1 MIYSDYAPSII
12 EINSLGIGLLSN
24 IEELDLNKNEYLVVG
39 EQGTITGDSRDKRY
53 SLIVNKDSVAI
64 NSTRRLLDSAN
75 KDSLKSGGL
84 YINDDIVCEGTIIAK
99 NLQFNNVK
107 FEGYDSNV
115 LQNVLTKLNE
125 IDPLFQQGF
134 NSITDG
140 RGTLGNNIF
149 TTSFVTIGGGKDD
162 TLNNANGLNI
172 SVNPN
177 YNINN
182 THISLNTRIN
192 TNETETG
199 ELAKMRI
206 GIIGDSARSPAVIST
221 TDGMPIE
228 FHVSRT
234 SDSMVKLYQNPT
246 NIGFPNYQN
255 NPDLLPALMID
266 TNSCVGIGATQI
278 EPVTFNTYEKIG
290 ELEDIPIQITE
301 RPKLRVDATVQLQNI
316 VTYDYF
322 TKSYKHLDE
331 IFVRNKGLNFKA
343 TSIIPGDFVKGEFVF
358 NSNLYIGRAGDNHVL
373 EVNNVL
379 NVKGY
384 LNVTEQVNLKD
395 LVVTNNATFEKETT
409 FENDINI
416 IKDLNLGGDLS
427 INEGDLYLS
436 NTRINVSTLHPV
448 MVSNEVA
455 NSYNINGC
463 NILIFATDDV
473 LNFSSGSNLVVP
485 GRFGVGVLK
494 EDEYNEQFNVIKRT
508 PNRFEVLIQDSSEE
522 VNEANVPMVYM
533 GHLSSLNDINS
544 MQDRSFIIN
553 TSDNNKLHNIYFY
566 PGIDLVRSE
575 LNTNITPPVLTI
587 HQNKRIG
594 INTANPQYALD
605 VKGEILCNDIYVNQN
620 NTVTKSVLFVLKKAS
635 LMPYADKSQD
645 FYYLYDKDGVTNYC
659 ININDKTGIELKG
672 LNVRKGINSID
683 GYYDNNVKLATF
695 KMSDT
700 TEKMAY
706 TNQKITLGWNKADI
720 NIGSKPLN
728 IRNTLDEEYND
739 TIIRLYRGRRGNTA
753 TRNAQFTG
761 IDICDY
767 ETSADSTGKLRDR
780 NLYKWFM
787 YKNHQFVSDSVEDG
801 VGPLQF
807 GYTNGTQRP
816 TNYGMTMYFNSRTS
830 NYHVDINNHNI
841 NTNLAQRENN
851 NVMQIHGNLQV
862 YGDINLSGK
871 VNGITISADALQNL
885 GGSSSDT
892 GTGSSLVG
900 GNTGELND
908 VVITGKKVAILPKKA
923 LTIGHLEKQNGDKD
937 LSFVEHLK
945 NIDNTNATP
954 LLVYQNVPQT
964 PIASLLST
972 ADVAKLEL
980 GTFDL
985 NLDNYKGKKKDAYEF
1000 SVRRIDNDND
1010 IGSLL
1015 QLSRFNADNSYNRAF
1030 SIYTN
1035 STTSYM
1041 NIGLDIM
1048 KPEVLGQIGV
1058 HIENS
1063 TKYLLQLTNTLYPP
1077 AINMHKATNDDDSFW
1092 IIEAPDEQN
1101 RFVLKHGIQKHTYLP
1116 ENSSLVTSF
1125 VITEDNKF
1133 GLNVDSPIHTV
1144 NIESINDTAAVHIAN
1159 KYSDLSVQ
1167 NNYATIKV
1175 LNSNLEYTLLD
1186 QYTSNVEF
1194 NNKLYTYDIT
1204 SNIYLSGLKYYIEPS
1219 NLPKTDK
1226 DDVLLHDLLF
1236 TSSNFI
1242 KKRNVSVQKTINII
1256 SSNDFTITSNYR
1268 NLATESIF
1276 QNSNIFVNGTDV
1288 YINISNLVSI
1298 LPRIPNVQQIP
1309 NQNVSLQIRPDNI
1322 SSVLLSGG
1330 ALDPKDGKTYH
1341 YTLYNEIFTLT
1352 SNYDDLVIDVDA
1364 NIQNSTS
1371 TFLNTV
1377 LYVYINMHKNLND
1390 FNKEYISYNK
1400 QYGITIDAN
1409 TSNNVNINYIIYYN
1423 KFDVYDLDL
1432 KADIQRQIHYYTEVE
1447 GPHTIVSTNPIHNYY
1462 YNILQNDANNA
1473 IIDLYSETD
1482 FLNAYPYGADQAFN
1496 FGPDIFTSNLKKQ
1509 IITYSVPLVNKVVN
1523 YTVNLNDAYSV
1534 YNFDINANYKPFY
1547 ISSKTIVYNPHIIL
1561 QNNVDFIND
1570 EEKVYGKVNKIYSKD
1585 GGIEI
1590 ISEDDTDKT
1599 VIFNV
1604 NDKGDIRVDGSLYAN
1619 NSTIFANKLVVDYIQ
1634 VQGDIL
1640 DRGNN
1645 TMIFNYSEDMYERA
1659 FTMFSSNYIHHTSN
1673 YQLYASNYLVQSKGN
1688 INFVLD
1694 GYDNAGVSINKLQEF
1709 TENPDNVKNNYNLF
1723 KISEGENI
1731 RFSVRDGGNVGINVE
1746 RPEYHL
1752 DVNGDIKAHNNIYAE
1767 KFFGDGHN
1775 LTNVNLADRTT
1786 DMLAEGTSR
1795 LYFTSERVGAIVT
1808 ASNIETS
1815 NYVLRSSNE
1824 ISQRITLLQTD
1835 DILQDSDNSKKF
1847 IIDDTYDKLD
1857 ITGRLTIRGSLKI
1870 LGDAVTIIESPQS
1883 NASLFINGETRNQS
1897 IRILRPDTDIDIMS
1911 VSNYSDTSANPNIF
1925 NITNR
1930 GTIGIGTYP
1939 VKNINK
1945 NLDYTLTVNGTIYSD
1960 YFKGNGQHLTNVNL
1974 MDRDTS
1980 MLKENPEGS
1989 NLYYTSGRVGAIV
2002 SASNVEMNTIVLNIS
2017 NQLQS
2022 NIQLTCNILI
2032 NRFTTMDT
2040 NMSNYLNITSNT
2052 ITQNLIDTSN
2062 IISNRITT
2070 TSNVISSRI
2079 TTVVSDTSNFMAKTS
2094 NIITQN
2100 MIGTSNEISTR
2111 ITKVQE
2117 NVSNLVVNLD
2127 RELGQTSNNLKGF
2140 IVDTSNELINNI
2152 SKFNT
2157 IGKPYLNYK
2166 FNPVDMLFDESLN
2179 NRALINNGGIY
2190 SNIDFMNH
2198 ITFASGKNAR
2208 LPDENWSKFEE
2219 VTIAG
2224 FIRPEQ
2230 LNTGA
2235 DIFNFST
2242 KYRFIEDTKD
2252 LLLWYKFDAASNFTK
2267 NYGNLGSAYDL
2278 NNPLPYNKDYLNV
2291 EYDSTEKNLKFTSIS
2306 PETYLSSHQGFDI
2319 TTVPE
2324 NEYLVYT
2331 PIIDFTNFTSISIS
2345 FRIKFNDYLNYSQS
2359 GVNREV
2365 ILQSYI
2371 IDENNKFQR
2380 TDFLKIS
2387 RVDESVDNNDPNY
2400 KGQFNLS
2407 FFGTNNIIL
2416 DGSEGRIPSSKNDY
2430 NNLIFTF
2437 KKKFD
2442 NKIQIDYYR
2451 GKDRWYQ
2458 TGDININ
2465 ELPASNLKCGII
2477 VNDHIFNKNNFTGN
2491 IDNIRIYSR
2500 ELYYTQDGS
2509 ANEIYKLKEQLN
2521 NSDLIHNTNVSLK
2534 LSFNSPNIAEL
2545 SYNGN
2550 NYARD
2555 GTVIIQTLGVCKQN
2569 GNPYQLYH
2577 FIINITKTKVNIYQY
2592 SIVDNNI
2599 IPPSEINKNLAIE
2612 FVNNTYINTLGA
2624 NITSGTL
2631 SFADLYIYT
2640 TPLND
2645 NIKSSFFTLYN
2656 TNKSLNTAVSGKLST
2671 LTADDIADGTK
2682 RKFLLQNGSGTKY
2695 KFDNELQINNTLTVQ
2710 NLLVQGTS
2718 TIIETAVYRSENL
2731 EIISDTPTTALAVKQ
2746 YGEGNIISLTNVASN
2761 EALVINKSGHIGIAT
2776 SPSDDIVTIAG
2787 SVYADTIKSSS
2798 AVIEMSLT
2806 TSNVYASEIKAS
2818 SALIEMSLMTSNV
2831 STSDLLTSNL
2841 YTINSVKIGDYTNA
2855 TENLHIQKSGY
2866 DSFIKIDTGGA
2877 GHTAGVLLC
2886 KNNLYEGHAILYNN
2900 DDSSMYFSSL
2910 NSHNSYTNNLT
2921 IRNDNNIEIQN
2932 KLYLSNSELNAPSN
2946 GTLGANNG
2954 TRIVLKAGDANKLPY
2969 ALGVANNSMWY
2980 AVETGYSHKFYS
2992 GMNTVMTIASNMV
3005 GIGQVTPT
3013 EALHLQRDNRD
3024 TYVKIVA
3031 GASDKTAGILLY
3043 DKNSTNGYSMRCDSN
3058 NDLIF
3063 ATQNSELLFNKKV
3076 IFKGSGN
3083 VGIGV
3088 NDVEA
3093 DSKLQVG
3100 GRLYI
3105 YNNEVNV
3112 PTNGILGGNDGT
3124 RLILKAGAVD
3134 KLPYALGV
3142 ANDSMWYAVE
3152 TGYSHKFYSG
3162 LNAVMTVASNLVGI
3176 GSVAPK
3182 EALHLQREN
3191 TDTFIRIDAGATGK
3205 IAGLMLNDSNNTN
3218 AHQIRYDTM
3227 NNKLFF
3233 HSVTN
3238 GIGSNYLTATN
3249 AGYIGI
3255 GKNDPEYALDVNGV
3269 VNASNFYINGKQ
3281 LNLSSL
3287 IGGTAGSVT
3296 RSADWT
3302 SNLGY
3307 LTYSNVQV
3315 YPNEIRIKN
3324 TNSDDMN
3331 NKLFYDAFVNYQFN
3345 SDTTLTIDSSKNN
3358 RDATNNGGQ
3367 YNFDYYNRRNS
3378 LILSSNT
3385 DMTILSTT
3393 ATSSKNWDN
3402 ATLFP
3407 DLTISAWFK
3416 LENPQ
3421 DGDILFQF
3429 YDNDLTRVPGV
3440 NFTYENEFDSDL
3452 TPIFVVNSL
3461 YKCFSSTIFTT
3472 QENNPNY
3479 LGRYGSWRLFNNL
3492 ISEFFNEGNI
3502 YNYQYFKTKTAYNSN
3517 GTYSI
3522 TNNVP
3527 NGHVVKT
3534 FENENG
3540 SDKYFGEYIV
3550 IDLYYKII
3558 LKQIKLYSINDESLI
3573 NNAPSLFRIYAT
3585 NDNINFKLLN
3595 KQTGWDLI
3603 YDNNQALNAYNE
3615 ITIDII
3621 NNKAYRYYALVVN
3634 KLVGNA
3640 TTLSFAEWQLFGI
3653 KSNML
3658 VKYLN
3663 NKLEFHVNN
3672 NFITEGN
3679 DYTISDNL
3687 NDWFHFYWRIRSSD
3701 ENEGLKVKINNG
3713 NQILTNPAS
3722 LSPSLYINK
3731 LGSKNNKGK
3740 VYVSDFRIITELTTD
3755 QTAAK
3760 LYTSTSPY
3768 YPLIDSRMLYTIDD
3782 IIKPSIATINSNIT
3796 RIDKNASNYIRIDT
3810 DISRLNQSLV
3820 NLTSNVSNYIAKSS
3834 NQLANAI
3841 IYSSNSVSERIT
3853 GLSSVYAP
3861 LIHTHTI
3868 NSITNIKSIF
3878 NNSNLPNSYFA
3889 GTSLDSL
3896 DYGFWRVPLGID
3908 APEENKIFN
3917 VIVQGSGSSG
3927 NKLQL
3932 AIKDDNDDSN
3942 VFLYT
3947 RFIRSEADKK
3957 WKKIQAGRSDTADR
3971 LTSNIKIN
3979 NVLFDGSK
3987 DINIDASKWSNVSTS
4002 NIYFERGSVGIG
4014 TSGIGPYKLDVN
4026 GSINAFDYYTAGKIT
4041 PMNWNLSS
4049 NFESWFK
4056 FNGDEYA
4063 MLNDS
4068 INQSN
4073 VLTNSGAIF
4082 SKDVKKL
4089 GNGSIYFNGSS
4100 FVTIPSTVNIS
4111 TMYYKNSGYGL
4122 TIAFWVRIDT
4132 VGSSIQTILEYY
4144 NGASTTAEYIKI
4156 SINVNKTVEFA
4167 IKYTSSSA
4175 SSYIST
4181 TTLTENTWNHIVWC
4195 ISGNATSTST
4205 SWNIYLNG
4213 TKLTS
4218 TSSSSQLPNPTW
4230 ATRFIGKAQTNTL
4243 YLKGYLNDMRFYSKT
4258 LKDFEVI
4265 NLYNNTYIA
4274 DIYTAGTVGIGTS
4287 SPGAYQLNVNGDTFL
4302 NGTMFTSNI
4311 GIGTASTGSYKLNVH
4326 GDINLNGSLYQN
4338 NNPYLASRWLKTN
4351 NDISY
4356 SNGKVSIGTS
4366 TSLASYAFNVTGD
4379 AFIQGS
4385 LTASANLQAQGDVI
4399 SSFSDVR
4406 LKNII
4411 SKIDNPLEKIMSIN
4425 TFKYLPND
4433 IAKQLNAVTTYNA
4446 RPQVGLSAQDVQ
4458 EVLPEVISIAPF
4470 DTCNL
4475 ENGEIVSKS
4484 GQNYLTVSYER
4495 MIPLLIECIKELK
4508 RENVEIKNKLEE
4520 ILK

>member
-24 IEELDLNKNEYLVVG
+24 IEALDLNKNEYLVVG
-39 EQGTITGDSRDKRY
+39 EQGSITGDSRDKRY

-75 KDSLKSGGL
+75 EDSLKSGGL

-107 FEGYDSNV
+107 FEGYDSNI

-125 IDPLFQQGF
+125 IDPLFQKGF

-140 RGTLGNNIF
+140 RGGLGNNIF
-149 TTSFVTIGGGKDD
+149 TTSFVTIGGKDD

-172 SVNPN
+172 CVTPN

-234 SDSMVKLYQNPT
+234 TDSMVKLYQNPA

-290 ELEDIPIQITE
+290 ALEDVLIQITE

-331 IFVRNKGLNFKA
+331 IFVRNKGLNFRA
-343 TSIIPGDFVKGEFVF
+343 NAIIPGDFVKGEFIF
-358 NSNLYIGRAGDNHVL
+358 NSNLYIGRTGDNYVL

-379 NVKGY
+379 NVKGT
-384 LNVTEQVNLKD
+384 LNVTDAVNLKD

-409 FENDINI
+409 FNNDINI

-448 MVSNEVA
+448 MVSAEVA
-455 NSYNINGC
+455 NSYDINGC

-494 EDEYNEQFNVIKRT
+494 EDEYNEQFNVIKRST
-508 PNRFEVLIQDSSEE
+508 NRFEVLIQDSSEE

-533 GHLSSLNDINS
+533 GHLSSLNNINS

-553 TSDNNKLHNIYFY
+553 TNDTNKLHNIYFY
-566 PGIDLVRSE
+566 PGVDLVRSE
-575 LNTNITPPVLTI
+575 LNTNVTPPVLTI

-620 NTVTKSVLFVLKKAS
+620 NTVSKSVLFVLKKAS
-635 LMPYADKSQD
+635 LMSVNDKSQD

-659 ININDKTGIELKG
+659 VNINDKDGIELKG
-672 LNVRKGINSID
+672 LNVKKGINSID

-695 KMSDT
+695 KMSDNS
-700 TEKMAY
+700 EKMAY
-706 TNQKITLGWNKADI
+706 TNQKITLGWNNADT

-739 TIIRLYRGRRGNTA
+739 TIIRLYRGRRGNTVN
-753 TRNAQFTG
+753 RNAQFTG

-767 ETSADSTGKLRDR
+767 DTSADNTGKPKDR

-787 YKNHQFVSDSVEDG
+787 YKNHQSVSDSEDNI
-801 VGPLQF
+801 GPLQF

-830 NYHVDINNHNI
+830 NYHVDINNPTI
-841 NTNLAQRENN
+841 NTNLTGRD
-851 NVMQIHGNLQV
+851 NVMQIHGNLKV
-862 YGDINLSGK
+862 IGDINLTGK
-871 VNGITISADALQNL
+871 VNGITISTDALQHL
-885 GGSSSDT
+885 GGGSAGS
-892 GTGSSLVG
+892 GTVTPLVG

-923 LTIGHLEKQNGDKD
+923 VTIGHLEKQNGDKD
-937 LSFVEHLK
+937 LSFIQHLK
-945 NIDNTNATP
+945 NIDDTNAIP
-954 LLVYQNVPQT
+954 LLVYQNLPQT
-964 PIASLLST
+964 PVTSFFST

-1000 SVRRIDNDND
+1000 NVRRIDNDDD
-1010 IGSLL
+1010 IGSLF
-1015 QLSRFNADNSYNRAF
+1015 QLSRFNPDNTYNRAL
-1030 SIYTN
+1030 SIYAN
-1035 STTSYM
+1035 NTTSYT

-1048 KPEVLGQIGV
+1048 KPKELGHIGV

-1063 TKYLLQLTNTLYPP
+1063 TDYLLQLTNTLYPP
-1077 AINMHKATNDDDSFW
+1077 AINMHKAINDDDSFW

-1116 ENSSLVTSF
+1116 DSQNLVPAF

-1133 GLNVDSPIHTV
+1133 GLNVDAPIHTV
-1144 NIESINDTAAVHIAN
+1144 NIESVNDTVALHIAN
-1159 KYSDLSVQ
+1159 KYSDVSMQ

-1226 DDVLLHDLLF
+1226 DGVILHDLLF

-1242 KKRNVSVQKTINII
+1242 KKRNISIQKTINII
-1256 SSNDFTITSNYR
+1256 SSNELTISSNYK
-1268 NLATESIF
+1268 NLATEYIF
-1276 QNSNIFVNGTDV
+1276 QNSNILVNGDDV

-1298 LPRIPNVQQIP
+1298 LPKMPYVQQIT
-1309 NQNVSLQIRPDNI
+1309 NQNVSLQIRSDNI
-1322 SSVLLSGG
+1322 SSVLLNGE
-1330 ALDPKDGKTYH
+1330 ALDQADGKTYH
-1341 YTLYNEIFTLT
+1341 YKLYNEFFTLT

-1364 NIQNSTS
+1364 NIQHSTS
-1371 TFLNTV
+1371 TFLNTN
-1377 LYVYINMHKNLND
+1377 LYVYIYIHKNLDD
-1390 FNKEYISYNK
+1390 FNREYISYNK
-1400 QYGITIDAN
+1400 QYGIFIDAD
-1409 TSNNVNINYIIYYN
+1409 TSNNININNYIYYN
-1423 KFDVYDLDL
+1423 KFDVYSLDL
-1432 KADIQRQIHYYTEVE
+1432 IANIQRHIHYYTEVE
-1447 GPHTIVSTNPIHNYY
+1447 GPHTIVTTNPVHNYY
-1462 YNILQNDANNA
+1462 YNILQNDNNNA
-1473 IIDLYSETD
+1473 TIDLYSEID

-1509 IITYSVPLVNKVVN
+1509 IITYSVPLVNKTIN

-1547 ISSKTIVYNPHIIL
+1547 VSSKTIIYNPHIIL
-1561 QNNVDFIND
+1561 QNNVDFVND
-1570 EEKVYGKVNKIYSKD
+1570 DEKIYGKVNKIYSKD

-1590 ISEDDTDKT
+1590 VSEDETDKT

-1694 GYDNAGVSINKLQEF
+1694 GFDNSGVTISKLQEF
-1709 TENPDNVKNNYNLF
+1709 TENPDSVKNNYNLF
-1723 KISEGENI
+1723 KIAEGENV

-1752 DVNGDIKAHNNIYAE
+1752 DVNGDIKAHNHIYAE

-1775 LTNVNLADRTT
+1775 LTNVNLADRNT

-1795 LYFTSERVGAIVT
+1795 LYFTSGRVGAIVT

-1815 NYVLRSSNE
+1815 NYVLRTSNE

-1847 IIDDTYDKLD
+1847 IIDDTYDTLD
-1857 ITGRLTIRGSLKI
+1857 ITGRLRIFGSLKI
-1870 LGDAVTIIESPQS
+1870 MGDAVTIIEAPQS
-1883 NASLFINGETRNQS
+1883 NASLFINGETRDQS

-1939 VKNINK
+1939 VKNIDK
-1945 NLDYTLTVNGTIYSD
+1945 NLDYALTVKGSIYAD
-1960 YFKGNGQHLTNVNL
+1960 YFKGNGQQLTNVNL
-1974 MDRDTS
+1974 MDRDTA
-1980 MLKENPEGS
+1980 MLKENPNGS
-1989 NLYYTSGRVGAIV
+1989 NLYYTSERVGAIV
-2002 SASNVEMNTIVLNIS
+2002 TASNAEMNTIVLNVS
-2017 NQLQS
+2017 NELQS

-2032 NRFTTMDT
+2032 NRLTTMDI

-2052 ITQNLIDTSN
+2052 IAQNLIDTSN
-2062 IISNRITT
+2062 VISSRLTS
-2070 TSNVISSRI
+2070 TSNEISSRI

-2100 MIGTSNEISTR
+2100 VIGTSNEISAR

-2117 NVSNLVVNLD
+2117 NVSNIVVNL
-2127 RELGQTSNNLKGF
+2127 ETKISQTSNNLKAY
-2140 IVDTSNELINNI
+2140 IVDTSNVLLNTI
-2152 SKFNT
+2152 SKYNI

-2166 FNPVDMLFDESLN
+2166 FNPVNMLFDESLN

-2198 ITFASGKNAR
+2198 ITFASGKNAK
-2208 LPDENWSKFEE
+2208 LLDENWSKFEE
-2219 VTIAG
+2219 VTIAA

-2230 LNTGA
+2230 LNVGT

-2252 LLLWYKFDAASNFTK
+2252 LLLWYKFDADSNFTK
-2267 NYGNLGSAYDL
+2267 NFGNLGSAYDL
-2278 NNPLPYNKDYLNV
+2278 NNPLPYQKPYLNV
-2291 EYDSTEKNLKFTSIS
+2291 QYDSVDKTLKFIS
-2306 PETYLSSHQGFDI
+2306 KAPENYQGIDI
-2319 TTVPE
+2319 NTVPE

-2331 PIIDFTNFTSISIS
+2331 PIIDFTNFSSISIS
-2345 FRIKFNDYLNYSQS
+2345 FRIKFADFLTMNQS
-2359 GVNREV
+2359 GNDREV

-2387 RVDESVDNNDPNY
+2387 RYDDGTY
-2400 KGQFNLS
+2400 GKGQFKLS
-2407 FFGTNNIIL
+2407 FFGTGEFIIEGQ
-2416 DGSEGRIPSSKNDY
+2416 DGRWPST
-2430 NNLIFTF
+2430 NNLYDHFIFVI
-2437 KKKFD
+2437 
-2442 NKIQIDYYR
+2442 NKIIVQGVDKIEIIYYR
-2451 GKDRWYQ
+2451 N
-2458 TGDININ
+2458 GDIWNSQDIVAN
-2465 ELPASNLKCGII
+2465 WLSSDELKFGII
-2477 VNDHIFNKNNFTGN
+2477 INDHIFNKNNFTGS
-2491 IDNIRIYSR
+2491 IDNIRIYSKK
-2500 ELYYTQDGS
+2500 LNWFPNST
-2509 ANEIYKLKEQLN
+2509 NEITRLYNEN
-2521 NSDLIHNTNVSLK
+2521 DNSLQSHDSDVSLK
-2534 LSFNSPNIAEL
+2534 LTVINNNTACL
-2545 SYNGN
+2545 SYSGN
-2550 NYARD
+2550 NNYINKD
-2555 GTVIIQTLGVCKQN
+2555 PLFVTDYYNVIRNIDICKQN
-2569 GNPYQLYH
+2569 GNPYQLCH

-2592 SIVDNNI
+2592 IIVDNNI
-2599 IPPSEINKNLAIE
+2599 TVFENQVDFAIE
-2612 FVNNTYINTLGA
+2612 FIDNTYTNTLGA

-2631 SFADLYIYT
+2631 SFADFYIYT
-2640 TPLND
+2640 TPFND
-2645 NIKSSFFTLYN
+2645 NIKSAFFATYN
-2656 TNKSLNTAVSGKLST
+2656 TNKSLNTAVSGKLSA

-2682 RKFLLQNGSGTKY
+2682 RKFLLQNGSGNKY

-2731 EIISDTPTTALAVKQ
+2731 EIVSDTLTTALAIKQ
-2746 YGEGNIISLTNVASN
+2746 YGEGNIISLTNVTSN
-2761 EALVINKSGHIGIAT
+2761 EALVIDKSGHIGIAT
-2776 SPSDDIVTIAG
+2776 SPTDALVTIAG
-2787 SVYADTIKSSS
+2787 SISADTIKSSS
-2798 AVIEMSLT
+2798 ALIERSLT
-2806 TSNVYASEIKAS
+2806 TSNMYTSE
-2818 SALIEMSLMTSNV
+2818 
-2831 STSDLLTSNL
+2831 LLTSNL
-2841 YTINSVKIGDYTNA
+2841 YSINSIKIGDYTNA
-2855 TENLHIQKSGY
+2855 TENLHIQRNGY
-2866 DSFIKIDTGGA
+2866 DNFIKIDTGGI
-2877 GHTAGVLLC
+2877 GKTAGILLC
-2886 KNNLYEGHAILYNN
+2886 KNNLYEGQSIRYNN
-2900 DDSSMYFSSL
+2900 DDGSMYFSSI
-2910 NSHNSYTNNLT
+2910 NGQNSYNNNLI
-2921 IRNDNNIEIQN
+2921 IRNDNTIGIHN
-2932 KLYLSNSELNAPSN
+2932 KLYLLNSELNPPSN
-2946 GTLGANNG
+2946 GELGANNG

-2969 ALGVANNSMWY
+2969 ALGVANDSMWY

-2992 GMNTVMTIASNMV
+2992 GVNTVMTVASNLV
-3005 GIGQVTPT
+3005 GIGSITPT

-3031 GASDKTAGILLY
+3031 GASDKTAGILMY
-3043 DKNSTNGYSMRCDSN
+3043 DKNSANGYSMRCDSN

-3076 IFKGSGN
+3076 IFKASGN

-3088 NDVEA
+3088 DNVEA

-3105 YNNEVNV
+3105 YSNEVNAPSV
-3112 PTNGILGGNDGT
+3112 GTLGANDGT

-3142 ANDSMWYAVE
+3142 ANDSIWYAVE
-3152 TGYSHKFYSG
+3152 TGHSHKFYSG
-3162 LNAVMTVASNLVGI
+3162 LNTVMTVASNLVGI

-3191 TDTFIRIDAGATGK
+3191 MDTFIRIDAGAPDK
-3205 IAGLMLNDSNNTN
+3205 IAGLILNNSNNTN
-3218 AHQIRYDTM
+3218 GHQIRYDTM

-3238 GIGSNYLTATN
+3238 GTGSNYLTATN
-3249 AGYIGI
+3249 SGYIGI

-3281 LNLSSL
+3281 LNLSSFV
-3287 IGGTAGSVT
+3287 GGTVSTTGSVT

-3307 LTYSNVQV
+3307 LTYSNIQV
-3315 YPNEIRIKN
+3315 YPNEIRINN
-3324 TNSDDMN
+3324 TNSDDIN

-3345 SDTTLTIDSSKNN
+3345 SDTTLTIDSSKNS

-3429 YDNDLTRVPGV
+3429 YDNDLTPVPGV
-3440 NFTYENEFDSDL
+3440 NFTQFNTTTSGF
-3452 TPIFVVNSL
+3452 PIFIINQNDIIG
-3461 YKCFSSTIFTT
+3461 YNCFSSTIFNTAET
-3472 QENNPNY
+3472 NPTSTV
-3479 LGRYGSWRLFNNL
+3479 RYGSWKLFNGIEPN
-3492 ISEFFNEGNI
+3492 SQPNNVP
-3502 YNYQYFKTKTAYNSN
+3502 NYFKTKTVYVN
-3517 GTYSI
+3517 GSYSTT
-3522 TNNVP
+3522 TNNPV
-3527 NGHVVKT
+3527 GHNVRN
-3534 FENENG
+3534 FENEDG

-3550 IDLYYKII
+3550 IDLYYKTI
-3558 LKQIKLYSINDESLI
+3558 LTQIKLNAINDSI
-3573 NNAPSLFRIYAT
+3573 ANAPSDFRIYAT
-3585 NDNINFKLLN
+3585 NTDSKFTLLN
-3595 KQTGWDLI
+3595 TQDGWDLI
-3603 YDNNQALNAYNE
+3603 YKTDTPFTYNSYYNTE
-3615 ITIDII
+3615 LKQITIDII

-3634 KLVGNA
+3634 KLVGDA
-3640 TTLSFAEWQLFGI
+3640 TALSFAEWQLFGI

-3663 NKLEFHVNN
+3663 NKLEFHANN
-3672 NFITEGN
+3672 NYITDGN
-3679 DYTISDNL
+3679 DYTISNNL

-3713 NQILTNPAS
+3713 TPILTNPALLPS
-3722 LSPSLYINK
+3722 SLYINK

-3740 VYVSDFRIITELTTD
+3740 VYISDFRIITEPTTD
-3755 QTAAK
+3755 ETATR
-3760 LYTSTSPY
+3760 LYTKTSPY

-3782 IIKPSIATINSNIT
+3782 IVKPSISTINSNII
-3796 RIDKNASNYIRIDT
+3796 RIDKNASNYIRIDA
-3810 DISRLNQSLV
+3810 DILQLNQNLV
-3820 NLTSNVSNYIAKSS
+3820 NLTSNVSNYIAISS

-3841 IYSSNSVSERIT
+3841 ILTSNSVSERIT

-3861 LIHTHTI
+3861 LTHTHTI
-3868 NSITNIKSIF
+3868 DSITNIKDIF

-3889 GTSLDSL
+3889 GASLDSL
-3896 DYGFWRVPLGID
+3896 DYGFWRVPLGTD
-3908 APEENKIFN
+3908 APENNKTFN

-3942 VFLYT
+3942 VFLWT
-3947 RFIRSEADKK
+3947 RFIRSEADKS

-3971 LTSNIKIN
+3971 LASSVKIN
-3979 NVLFDGSK
+3979 NVPFDGSK

-4014 TSGIGPYKLDVN
+4014 TSGIGSYKLDVN
-4026 GSINAFDYYTAGKIT
+4026 GSINAFDYYTEGKIT

-4063 MLNDS
+4063 MFIDS
-4068 INQSN
+4068 INQTK
-4073 VLTNSGAIF
+4073 VLNNSGTIF
-4082 SKDVKKL
+4082 SKDVKKV

-4132 VGSSIQTILEYY
+4132 VDSSIQTILEYY

-4167 IKYTSSSA
+4167 IKYTSTSA
-4175 SSYIST
+4175 NSYTST
-4181 TTLTENTWNHIVWC
+4181 ATLSENIWHHVVWC
-4195 ISGNATSTST
+4195 ISGNATST

-4218 TSSSSQLPNPTW
+4218 STGPQFPNTTW
-4230 ATRFIGKAQTNTL
+4230 ATSFIGKAQTNTL
-4243 YLKGYLNDMRFYSKT
+4243 YLKGYLNDLRFYSKT

-4265 NLYNNTYIA
+4265 NLYNNTYVA

-4287 SPGAYQLNVNGDTFL
+4287 SVGAYQLNVNGDTYL
-4302 NGTMFTSNI
+4302 NGIVFTSNVGI
-4311 GIGTASTGSYKLNVH
+4311 GIGSIGAYKLNVN
-4326 GDINLNGSLYQN
+4326 GDINLNGNLYQN
-4338 NNPYLASRWLKTN
+4338 NNLFVTSRWTKTN

-4356 SNGKVSIGTS
+4356 NSGKVSIGTN
-4366 TSLASYAFNVTGD
+4366 TPVASYAFNVTGD
-4379 AFIQGS
+4379 AYIQGS
-4385 LTASANLQAQGDVI
+4385 LTASVNLQAQGDVI

-4406 LKNII
+4406 LKNIT
-4411 SKIDNPLEKIMSIN
+4411 SKIDNPLEKIMNIS
-4425 TFKYLPND
+4425 TFKYVPND

-4508 RENVEIKNKLEE
+4508 RENVEIKNKLES

>member
-24 IEELDLNKNEYLVVG
+24 IEALDLNKNEYLVVG
-39 EQGTITGDSRDKRY
+39 EQGSITGDSRDKRY
-53 SLIVNKDSVAI
+53 SLIVNKDSVAV

-75 KDSLKSGGL
+75 QDSLKSGGL
-84 YINDDIVCEGTIIAK
+84 YINDDIVCEGTIIAN

-107 FEGYDSNV
+107 FEGYNSNI
-115 LQNVLTKLNE
+115 LQDVLTKLNE
-125 IDPLFQQGF
+125 IDPLFQKGF

-140 RGTLGNNIF
+140 RGGLGNNIF
-149 TTSFVTIGGGKDD
+149 TTSFVTIGGKDD

-172 SVNPN
+172 CVTPN

-182 THISLNTRIN
+182 THISLNTRIK

-234 SDSMVKLYQNPT
+234 TDSMVNLYQNPA

-278 EPVTFNTYEKIG
+278 EPVTFNTYEKISA
-290 ELEDIPIQITE
+290 LEDVLIQITE

-331 IFVRNKGLNFKA
+331 IFVRNKGLNFRA
-343 TSIIPGDFVKGEFVF
+343 NAIIPGDFVKGEFVF
-358 NSNLYIGRAGDNHVL
+358 NSNLYIGRTSDNYVL

-379 NVKGY
+379 NVKGT
-384 LNVTEQVNLKD
+384 LNVTDAVNLKD

-409 FENDINI
+409 FNNDINI

-448 MVSNEVA
+448 MVSTEVA
-455 NSYNINGC
+455 NSYDINGC

-494 EDEYNEQFNVIKRT
+494 EDEYNEQFNIIKRS

-522 VNEANVPMVYM
+522 INEANVPMVYM
-533 GHLSSLNDINS
+533 GHLTSLNDINS

-553 TSDNNKLHNIYFY
+553 TNDTNKLHNIYFY
-566 PGIDLVRSE
+566 PGVDLVRSE
-575 LNTNITPPVLTI
+575 LNTNVTPPVLTI

-605 VKGEILCNDIYVNQN
+605 VRGDILCNDIYVNQN
-620 NTVTKSVLFVLKKAS
+620 NTVSKSVLFVLKKAS
-635 LMPYADKSQD
+635 FMPVNDKSQD

-659 ININDKTGIELKG
+659 ININDKAGIELKG
-672 LNVRKGINSID
+672 LNVKKGINSIN

-695 KMSDT
+695 KMSDSA
-700 TEKMAY
+700 EKMAY
-706 TNQKITLGWNKADI
+706 TNQKITLGWNKADT

-739 TIIRLYRGRRGNTA
+739 TIIRLYRGYRGNTA

-767 ETSADSTGKLRDR
+767 ATSADNTGKPRDR

-787 YKNHQFVSDSVEDG
+787 YKNHQFISDSVDDI
-801 VGPLQF
+801 GPLQF

-816 TNYGMTMYFNSRTS
+816 TNYGMTMYFNARTS
-830 NYHVDINNHNI
+830 NYHVDINNPEI
-841 NTNLAQRENN
+841 NTNLAQRD

-862 YGDINLSGK
+862 YGDIKLSGK
-871 VNGITISADALQNL
+871 VNGITISTDALQHL
-885 GGSSSDT
+885 GGGSATS
-892 GTGSSLVG
+892 GTVTPLVG

-923 LTIGHLEKQNGDKD
+923 VTIGHLEKQNGDKD
-937 LSFVEHLK
+937 LSFIQHLK

-954 LLVYQNVPQT
+954 LLVYQNLPQT
-964 PIASLLST
+964 PVTSFFST

-1000 SVRRIDNDND
+1000 NVRAIDNDDD
-1010 IGSLL
+1010 IGSLF
-1015 QLSRFNADNSYNRAF
+1015 QLSRFNPDNSYNRAL
-1030 SIYTN
+1030 SIYAN
-1035 STTSYM
+1035 NTTSYT

-1048 KPEVLGQIGV
+1048 KPKELGHIGV

-1063 TKYLLQLTNTLYPP
+1063 TDYLLQLTNTLYPP
-1077 AINMHKATNDDDSFW
+1077 AINMHKAINDDDSFW

-1116 ENSSLVTSF
+1116 DSQNLVPAF
-1125 VITEDNKF
+1125 VITDDKKF
-1133 GLNVDSPIHTV
+1133 GLNVDAPVHTV
-1144 NIESINDTAAVHIAN
+1144 NIESVNDTTALHIAN
-1159 KYSDLSVQ
+1159 KYSDVSMQ

-1226 DDVLLHDLLF
+1226 DGVLLHDLLF

-1242 KKRNVSVQKTINII
+1242 KKRNISIQKTIDII
-1256 SSNDFTITSNYR
+1256 SSNELTITSNYR
-1268 NLATESIF
+1268 NLATEYIF
-1276 QNSNIFVNGTDV
+1276 QNSNVLVNGNNV
-1288 YINISNLVSI
+1288 YINISNFVSI
-1298 LPRIPNVQQIP
+1298 LPQLPNLQQIT
-1309 NQNVSLQIRPDNI
+1309 NQNVSLHIRPNNI
-1322 SSVLLSGG
+1322 SSVLLNGE
-1330 ALDPKDGKTYH
+1330 ALDQANGKTYN
-1341 YTLYNEIFTLT
+1341 YKLYNEIFTLT

-1364 NIQNSTS
+1364 NIQHSTS
-1371 TFLNTV
+1371 TFLNTE
-1377 LYVYINMHKNLND
+1377 LYVYIYMHKNLND
-1390 FNKEYISYNK
+1390 FNQEYISYNK
-1400 QYGITIDAN
+1400 QYGIFIDAN
-1409 TSNNVNINYIIYYN
+1409 TSNNININNYIYYN
-1423 KFDVYDLDL
+1423 KFDVYSLDL
-1432 KADIQRQIHYYTEVE
+1432 IANIQRQIQYYTEVE
-1447 GPHTIVSTNPIHNYY
+1447 GPHTIVTTNPVHNYY

-1473 IIDLYSETD
+1473 TIDLYSEID

-1570 EEKVYGKVNKIYSKD
+1570 DEKVYGKVNKIYSKD

-1590 ISEDDTDKT
+1590 VSEDDTDKT

-1694 GYDNAGVSINKLQEF
+1694 GYDNTGVSINKLQEF
-1709 TENPDNVKNNYNLF
+1709 TENPDSVKNDYNLF
-1723 KISEGENI
+1723 KIAEGENV

-1752 DVNGDIKAHNNIYAE
+1752 DVNGDIKSHNHIYAE

-1775 LTNVNLADRTT
+1775 LANVNLADRNT
-1786 DMLAEGTSR
+1786 DMLAEGTSH
-1795 LYFTSERVGAIVT
+1795 LYFTSGRVGAIVT

-1815 NYVLRSSNE
+1815 NYVLRTSNE
-1824 ISQRITLLQTD
+1824 ISQRISLLQTD

-1847 IIDDTYDKLD
+1847 IIDDTYDTLD
-1857 ITGRLTIRGSLKI
+1857 ITGRLRIFGSLKI
-1870 LGDAVTIIESPQS
+1870 MGDAVTIIESPQS

-1911 VSNYSDTSANPNIF
+1911 VSNYSDTYANPNIF

-1939 VKNINK
+1939 VKNIDK
-1945 NLDYTLTVNGTIYSD
+1945 NLDYTLTVKGTIYSD
-1960 YFKGNGQHLTNVNL
+1960 YFKGNGQQLTNVNL
-1974 MDRDTS
+1974 TDRDTA
-1980 MLKENPEGS
+1980 MLKENPNGS

-2002 SASNVEMNTIVLNIS
+2002 TASNIEMNTFVLNVS

-2022 NIQLTCNILI
+2022 NIQLTCNLLI
-2032 NRFTTMDT
+2032 NRLTTMDT

-2062 IISNRITT
+2062 VISGRITS

-2100 MIGTSNEISTR
+2100 MIGTSNEISAR

-2117 NVSNLVVNLD
+2117 NVSNLVVNL
-2127 RELGQTSNNLKGF
+2127 ESKISQTSNNLKGF
-2140 IVDTSNELINNI
+2140 IVDTSNVLVNTI

-2157 IGKPYLNYK
+2157 IGKPHLNYK

-2179 NRALINNGGIY
+2179 NRALINNGGVY

-2198 ITFASGKNAR
+2198 ITFASGKNAK

-2230 LNTGA
+2230 LNIGA

-2252 LLLWYKFDAASNFTK
+2252 LLLWYKFDAANNFTK
-2267 NYGNLGSAYDL
+2267 NFGNLGSAYDL
-2278 NNPLPYNKDYLNV
+2278 NNPLLYDKPYLNV
-2291 EYDSTEKNLKFTSIS
+2291 EYDSTDKTLKFINKA
-2306 PETYLSSHQGFDI
+2306 PENYQGIDI
-2319 TTVPE
+2319 NTVPE

-2331 PIIDFTNFTSISIS
+2331 PIIDFTNFSSISIS
-2345 FRIKFNDYLNYSQS
+2345 FRIKFNDFLSKAKS
-2359 GVNREV
+2359 GDDREV

-2371 IDENNKFQR
+2371 IDGNNKFQR
-2380 TDFLKIS
+2380 TNFLKIS
-2387 RVDESVDNNDPNY
+2387 RYDNSNDDTSY
-2400 KGQFNLS
+2400 KGQFKLS
-2407 FFGTNNIIL
+2407 FFGTDEFIIEGQ
-2416 DGSEGRIPSSKNDY
+2416 DGRWPTYTNAY
-2430 NNLIFTF
+2430 THFIFVI
-2437 KKKFD
+2437 KKIIVGGV
-2442 NKIQIDYYR
+2442 NKIQIKYYR
-2451 GKDRWYQ
+2451 NG
-2458 TGDININ
+2458 
-2465 ELPASNLKCGII
+2465 ELWLELQQDTTSSIVSNLKFGII
-2477 VNDHIFNKNNFTGN
+2477 INDHIFTRNNFIGQ
-2491 IDNIRIYSR
+2491 IDNIRVYSR
-2500 ELYYTQDGS
+2500 ELYYVQESYIVDEIKRLY
-2509 ANEIYKLKEQLN
+2509 NEDKPFSSYPHDI
-2521 NSDLIHNTNVSLK
+2521 DVSLK
-2534 LSFNSPNIAEL
+2534 LTVTNNNEALL

-2550 NYARD
+2550 NNAIDNPYILSDDPDIR
-2555 GTVIIQTLGVCKQN
+2555 TIIICKQN

-2577 FIINITKTKVNIYQY
+2577 FIINITKTMVNIYQY
-2592 SIVDNNI
+2592 IIVDNNI
-2599 IPPSEINKNLAIE
+2599 TTYENQVNFAIE
-2612 FVNNTYINTLGA
+2612 FINNTYTNTLGA
-2624 NITSGTL
+2624 NITSGSL
-2631 SFADLYIYT
+2631 SFADFYIYT

-2645 NIKSSFFTLYN
+2645 NIKSAFFATYN
-2656 TNKSLNTAVSGKLST
+2656 TNRSLNTAVSGKLSS
-2671 LTADDIADGTK
+2671 LTADDIADGAK
-2682 RKFLLQNGSGTKY
+2682 KKFLLQDTGDKY

-2710 NLLVQGTS
+2710 NLHVQGTS
-2718 TIIETAVYRSENL
+2718 TIIETAIYRSENL
-2731 EIISDTPTTALAVKQ
+2731 EIISDTPTTALTVKQ
-2746 YGEGNIISLTNVASN
+2746 YGEGNIISLTNVTSN

-2776 SPSDDIVTIAG
+2776 SASDDLVTIGG
-2787 SVYADTIKSSS
+2787 SIS
-2798 AVIEMSLT
+2798 ANTV
-2806 TSNVYASEIKAS
+2806 KAS
-2818 SALIEMSLMTSNV
+2818 SALIERSLTTSNIY
-2831 STSDLLTSNL
+2831 TSELLTSNL
-2841 YTINSVKIGDYTNA
+2841 YSTNFVKIGDYTIA
-2855 TENLHIQKSGY
+2855 TENLHIQRNGY
-2866 DSFIKIDTGGA
+2866 DNFMKIDTGGA
-2877 GHTAGVLLC
+2877 GHTAGILLC
-2886 KNNLYEGHAILYNN
+2886 KSNLYEGHTIRYNN
-2900 DDSSMYFSSL
+2900 NDGSMYFSSI
-2910 NSHNSYTNNLT
+2910 NGQNSYNNNLM
-2921 IRNDNNIEIQN
+2921 IRNDNNIGIHN
-2932 KLYLSNSELNAPSN
+2932 KLYLLNSELNTPSN
-2946 GTLGANNG
+2946 GELGANNG

-2969 ALGVANNSMWY
+2969 ALGVANDSMWY

-2992 GMNTVMTIASNMV
+2992 GVNTVMTVASNLV
-3005 GIGQVTPT
+3005 GIGSITPT

-3043 DKNSTNGYSMRCDSN
+3043 DKNAANGYSIRYDNSDM
-3058 NDLIF
+3058 LF
-3063 ATQNSELLFNKKV
+3063 ATQDSSLSFSNKV
-3076 IFKGSGN
+3076 IFKNTGN

-3088 NDVEA
+3088 TNVNSN
-3093 DSKLQVG
+3093 SKLHIG

-3105 YNNEVNV
+3105 DSGVVNV
-3112 PTNGILGGNDGT
+3112 PSVGTLGANDAT
-3124 RLILKAGAVD
+3124 RLILKAGSDD

-3142 ANDSMWYAVE
+3142 ANDSMWYTVE
-3152 TGYSHKFYSG
+3152 TGHSHKFYSG
-3162 LNAVMTVASNLVGI
+3162 LNTVMTVASNLVGI

-3191 TDTFIRIDAGATGK
+3191 MDTFIRIDAGGTDK
-3205 IAGLMLNDSNNTN
+3205 IAGLMLNNSNNTN
-3218 AHQIRYDTM
+3218 GHQIRYDTM

-3233 HSVTN
+3233 HSLTN
-3238 GIGSNYLTATN
+3238 GTGSNYLTATN
-3249 AGYIGI
+3249 SGYIGI
-3255 GKNDPEYALDVNGV
+3255 GKTNPEYALDVNGV

-3281 LNLSSL
+3281 LNLSSFV
-3287 IGGTAGSVT
+3287 GGTTGSVT

-3331 NKLFYDAFVNYQFN
+3331 NQLFYDAFVNYQFN
-3345 SDTTLTIDSSKNN
+3345 SDTTLVIDSSKNN

-3367 YNFDYYNRRNS
+3367 YNFDYYNRRHS

-3393 ATSSKNWDN
+3393 ATSSKNWND

-3421 DGDILFQF
+3421 EGDILFQF
-3429 YDNDLTRVPGV
+3429 YDNDLTPVPGV
-3440 NFTYENEFDSDL
+3440 NFTDNPDNLS
-3452 TPIFVVNSL
+3452 IVNNIPFFKTNDATNPTVQ
-3461 YKCFSSTIFTT
+3461 YRCFSSTIFSTV
-3472 QENNPNY
+3472 ESNPY
-3479 LGRYGSWRLFNNL
+3479 FRYGSWKLFNTTL
-3492 ISEFFNEGNI
+3492 SGEPISQPKGFADF
-3502 YNYQYFKTKTAYNSN
+3502 FKTKTAYVN
-3517 GTYSI
+3517 GSYST
-3522 TNNVP
+3522 TNNNP
-3527 NGHVVKT
+3527 DGHVVRN
-3534 FENENG
+3534 FANG
-3540 SDKYFGEYIV
+3540 SDIYFGEYIV
-3550 IDLYYKII
+3550 IDLYYKTI
-3558 LKQIKLYSINDESLI
+3558 LTQIKLYAINDSI
-3573 NNAPSLFRIYAT
+3573 VNAPSDFRIYAT
-3585 NDNINFKLLN
+3585 NTDSKFTLSNT
-3595 KQTGWDLI
+3595 QQDWDLI
-3603 YDNNQALNAYNE
+3603 YKTDTQFTYNSYYFNE
-3615 ITIDII
+3615 LKQITIDII

-3640 TTLSFAEWQLFGI
+3640 TALSFAEWQLFGI

-3672 NFITEGN
+3672 NFITDGN
-3679 DYTISDNL
+3679 EYTISDNL
-3687 NDWFHFYWRIRSSD
+3687 NDWFHFYWRLRSSD
-3701 ENEGLKVKINNG
+3701 ENEGLKVKINNAT
-3713 NQILTNPAS
+3713 QILNNRESVP
-3722 LSPSLYINK
+3722 LLLPPSLYINK

-3740 VYVSDFRIITELTTD
+3740 VYISDFRIITEPTTD
-3755 QTAAK
+3755 ESISR
-3760 LYTSTSPY
+3760 LYTRTAPY

-3782 IIKPSIATINSNIT
+3782 IIKPSISTINSNIT

-3810 DISRLNQSLV
+3810 DILRLNQSIV
-3820 NLTSNVSNYIAKSS
+3820 NLTSNVSNYIAISS

-3841 IYSSNSVSERIT
+3841 VLTSNSISGRIT
-3853 GLSSVYAP
+3853 GLSSTYAP
-3861 LIHTHTI
+3861 LTHTHTI
-3868 NSITNIKSIF
+3868 DSITNIKDIF
-3878 NNSNLPNSYFA
+3878 NNSNLPNSYFSGA
-3889 GTSLDSL
+3889 SLDSL
-3896 DYGFWRVPLGID
+3896 EYGFWRVPYSQD
-3908 APEENKIFN
+3908 SPEANKTFN

-3947 RFIRSEADKK
+3947 RFIRSEADKN
-3957 WKKIQAGRSDTADR
+3957 WKKIQAGRSDTADK
-3971 LTSNIKIN
+3971 LTSSVKIN
-3979 NVLFDGSK
+3979 NVPFDGSK

-4014 TSGIGPYKLDVN
+4014 TSGIGSYKLNVN

-4063 MLNDS
+4063 MLIDS
-4068 INQSN
+4068 INQTN
-4073 VLTNSGAIF
+4073 VLTNTGAVF

-4089 GNGSIYFNGSS
+4089 GNGSIYFNGTSA

-4111 TMYYKNSGYGL
+4111 TMYYKNNGYGL
-4122 TIAFWVRIDT
+4122 TIAFWVRID
-4132 VGSSIQTILEYY
+4132 VNNIEQTILEYY
-4144 NGASTTAEYIKI
+4144 GTSGPEYVSI
-4156 SINVNKTVEFA
+4156 SVNNSGNVIFS
-4167 IKYTSSSA
+4167 IKYISSSA
-4175 SSYIST
+4175 ITYST
-4181 TTLTENTWNHIVWC
+4181 ASASKTIAVNEWHHVVWV
-4195 ISGNATSTST
+4195 ISGNASST

-4218 TSSSSQLPNPTW
+4218 TAQISPQQFPNPTW
-4230 ATRFIGKAQTNTL
+4230 ATSFIGKAQTTTS
-4243 YLKGYLNDMRFYSKT
+4243 YLKGYLNDMRFYSRT

-4274 DIYTAGTVGIGTS
+4274 DIYTAGSVGIGTS
-4287 SPGAYQLNVNGDTFL
+4287 SAGAYQLNVTGDTYL
-4302 NGTMFTSNI
+4302 NGNVFTSNV
-4311 GIGTASTGSYKLNVH
+4311 GIGTGNVGAYKLNVN
-4326 GDINLNGSLYQN
+4326 GDTYIE
-4338 NNPYLASRWLKTN
+4338 
-4351 NDISY
+4351 
-4356 SNGKVSIGTS
+4356 
-4366 TSLASYAFNVTGD
+4366 
-4379 AFIQGS
+4379 GS
-4385 LTASANLQAQGDVI
+4385 LTASVNLQARGDVI
-4399 SSFSDVR
+4399 SSFSDER
-4406 LKNII
+4406 LKKVICN
-4411 SKIDNPLEKIMSIN
+4411 IDNPVEKLMQIK
-4425 TFKYLPND
+4425 TFKYVPND
-4433 IAKQLNAVTTYNA
+4433 IAKQLNIVTNYNN

-4475 ENGEIVSKS
+4475 KNGEIVSKS

-4508 RENVEIKNKLEE
+4508 RENIEIKKE
-4520 ILK
+4520 LKALNNS

>member
-24 IEELDLNKNEYLVVG
+24 IEDLDLDKNEYLVVG
-39 EQGTITGDSRDKRY
+39 EQGTITGDSRDKQY

-84 YINDDIVCEGTIIAK
+84 YINDDIFCEGTIIAK
-99 NLQFNNVK
+99 NLQFNNIK

-125 IDPLFQQGF
+125 IDPLFQKGF

-140 RGTLGNNIF
+140 IGTLGNNIF
-149 TTSFVTIGGGKDD
+149 TTSFVTIGGKDK

-172 SVNPN
+172 SVNPK

-182 THISLNTRIN
+182 THISLNTNIN

-206 GIIGDSARSPAVIST
+206 GIIGDSAISPAVIST
-221 TDGMPIE
+221 TAGMPIE

-234 SDSMVKLYQNPT
+234 SDSMVKLYQNPA

-266 TNSCVGIGATQI
+266 TNSCVGIGVTQI

-290 ELEDIPIQITE
+290 EIEDIPISITE
-301 RPKLRVDATVQLQNI
+301 RPKLRVDTTVQLQNI

-322 TKSYKHLDE
+322 TKSYKHLNE
-331 IFVRNKGLNFKA
+331 IFVRNNGLNFRA
-343 TSIIPGDFVKGEFVF
+343 NAIIPGNFVKGEFVF
-358 NSNLYIGRAGDNHVL
+358 NSNLYIGRTGDNYVL

-384 LNVTEQVNLKD
+384 LNVTEEVNVKD

-409 FENDINI
+409 FKNDINI
-416 IKDLNLGGDLS
+416 IEDLNIGGDLS
-427 INEGDLYLS
+427 INTGDLYLS
-436 NTRINVSTLHPV
+436 NTRINVSTLHPI
-448 MVSNEVA
+448 MVSTEVA
-455 NSYNINGC
+455 NSYDINGC

-494 EDEYNEQFNVIKRT
+494 EDEYNEQFNIIKRN
-508 PNRFEVLIQDSSEE
+508 PNIFEVLIKDSSEE

-575 LNTNITPPVLTI
+575 LNTNMTPPVLTI

-594 INTANPQYALD
+594 INTANPRYALD
-605 VKGEILCNDIYVNQN
+605 VKGEILCDDIYVNQN
-620 NTVTKSVLFVLKKAS
+620 NIVTKSVLFVLKKAS

-645 FYYLYDKDGVTNYC
+645 FYYLYDREGVTNYC
-659 ININDKTGIELKG
+659 VNINDKTGIELKG
-672 LNVRKGINSID
+672 LNVKKGVNSID

-695 KMSDT
+695 KMSDN

-706 TNQKITLGWNKADI
+706 TNQKITLGWNKADT

-739 TIIRLYRGRRGNTA
+739 TVIRLYRGRRSNTD

-767 ETSADSTGKLRDR
+767 ETSADSTGILRDR

-787 YKNHQFVSDSVEDG
+787 YKNHQFVSDSIDD

-830 NYHVDINNHNI
+830 NYHVDINNPTI
-841 NTNLAQRENN
+841 NTNLAQREKN

-862 YGDINLSGK
+862 YGDINLTGK
-871 VNGITISADALQNL
+871 VNGITISPDALQNL
-885 GGSSSDT
+885 GGGSVGT

-923 LTIGHLEKQNGDKD
+923 LTIGHLEKQNGDRD

-954 LLVYQNVPQT
+954 LLVYQNLPQT
-964 PIASLLST
+964 PVASLMST
-972 ADVAKLEL
+972 ADIAKLEL
-980 GTFDL
+980 CTIDL
-985 NLDNYKGKKKDAYEF
+985 NIDNYKGKKKDAYEF
-1000 SVRRIDNDND
+1000 SVRSINNDKD
-1010 IGSLL
+1010 VGSLL

-1048 KPEVLGQIGV
+1048 KPEELGKIGV

-1077 AINMHKATNDDDSFW
+1077 AINMHKAVDDNDSFW

-1116 ENSSLVTSF
+1116 DSQNLVPAF

-1144 NIESINDTAAVHIAN
+1144 HIESINDTTAVHIAN

-1186 QYTSNVEF
+1186 KYTSNVEF
-1194 NNKLYTYDIT
+1194 NNKLYTYDVT
-1204 SNIYLSGLKYYIEPS
+1204 SNIYLSGIKYYIDPN

-1226 DDVLLHDLLF
+1226 DGTLLHDLLF

-1242 KKRNVSVQKTINII
+1242 KRSNVSVQKTINII
-1256 SSNDFTITSNYR
+1256 SSNDLTITSNYK
-1268 NLATESIF
+1268 NLATEYIF
-1276 QNSNIFVNGTDV
+1276 QNSNVLVNGNNV

-1298 LPRIPNVQQIP
+1298 LPQMPYIQQIP
-1309 NQNVSLQIRPDNI
+1309 NQNVSLHIRPNNI
-1322 SSVLLSGG
+1322 SSVLLSNG
-1330 ALDPKDGKTYH
+1330 ASDTEDGKTYN
-1341 YTLYNEIFTLT
+1341 YTLYNEIVTLT
-1352 SNYDDLVIDVDA
+1352 SNFDDLVIDVDVD
-1364 NIQNSTS
+1364 IQNSTP
-1371 TFLNTV
+1371 TFLNTD
-1377 LYVYINMHKNLND
+1377 LSVYIYMHKNLND
-1390 FNKEYISYNK
+1390 FNQEYISYNK
-1400 QYGITIDAN
+1400 QYGIFIDAN
-1409 TSNNVNINYIIYYN
+1409 TSNNININNYIYYN

-1432 KADIQRQIHYYTEVE
+1432 LANIQRQIYYYTEVE
-1447 GPHTIVSTNPIHNYY
+1447 GPHTIVTTNPVHNYY
-1462 YNILQNDANNA
+1462 YNISQNDANNA
-1473 IIDLYSETD
+1473 IIDLYSEID

-1496 FGPDIFTSNLKKQ
+1496 FGPDLFTSNLKKQ

-1523 YTVNLNDAYSV
+1523 YIVNLNDAYSV

-1547 ISSKTIVYNPHIIL
+1547 VSSKTIVYNPHIIL
-1561 QNNVDFIND
+1561 QNNVDFVND
-1570 EEKVYGKVNKIYSKD
+1570 DEKIYGKVNKIYSKD

-1604 NDKGDIRVDGSLYAN
+1604 NDKGDMRVDGSLYAN

-1723 KISEGENI
+1723 KISEGDNV

-1752 DVNGDIKAHNNIYAE
+1752 DVNGDIKAHNNMYAE
-1767 KFFGDGHN
+1767 KFFGDGQN

-1795 LYFTSERVGAIVT
+1795 LYFTPERVGAIVT

-1815 NYVLRSSNE
+1815 NYVLRTSNE

-1847 IIDDTYDKLD
+1847 IIDDTYDTLD
-1857 ITGRLTIRGSLKI
+1857 ITGRLRIFGSLKI
-1870 LGDAVTIIESPQS
+1870 MGDAVTIIEAPQS

-1897 IRILRPDTDIDIMS
+1897 IRILRPDTEFDIMS

-1939 VKNINK
+1939 VKNNDK
-1945 NLDYTLTVNGTIYSD
+1945 NLDYTLTVKGTIYAD
-1960 YFKGNGQHLTNVNL
+1960 YFKGDGQQLTNVNFT
-1974 MDRDTS
+1974 DRDTA

-2002 SASNVEMNTIVLNIS
+2002 TASNIEMNTFVLNVS

-2022 NIQLTCNILI
+2022 NIQLTCNLLI
-2032 NRFTTMDT
+2032 NRLTTMDT

-2062 IISNRITT
+2062 
-2070 TSNVISSRI
+2070 VISSRI
-2079 TTVVSDTSNFMAKTS
+2079 TNVVSDTSNFMATTS

-2100 MIGTSNEISTR
+2100 MIGTSNEISAR

-2117 NVSNLVVNLD
+2117 NVSNLVVNL
-2127 RELGQTSNNLKGF
+2127 ESKISQTSNNLKGF
-2140 IVDTSNELINNI
+2140 IVDTSNELVNTI

-2179 NRALINNGGIY
+2179 NRALINNGGVY

-2198 ITFASGKNAR
+2198 ITFASGKNAK

-2230 LNTGA
+2230 LNIGA

-2278 NNPLPYNKDYLNV
+2278 NNPLSYDKPYLNV
-2291 EYDSTEKNLKFTSIS
+2291 EYDSTDKTLKFIS
-2306 PETYLSSHQGFDI
+2306 KAPESYQEIDI
-2319 TTVPE
+2319 SQEAE
-2324 NEYLVYT
+2324 NQYLVYT
-2331 PIIDFTNFTSISIS
+2331 PIIDFTNCTSVSIS
-2345 FRIKFNDYLNYSQS
+2345 FRIKFNDFFSKTKS
-2359 GVNREV
+2359 GDDREV

-2380 TDFLKIS
+2380 TNFLKIS
-2387 RVDESVDNNDPNY
+2387 RYDNSNDDTNY
-2400 KGQFNLS
+2400 KGQFKLS
-2407 FFGTNNIIL
+2407 FFGTDEFIIEGE
-2416 DGSEGRIPSSKNDY
+2416 DGKWPTYTDEYTHFVFVI
-2430 NNLIFTF
+2430 
-2437 KKKFD
+2437 KKINVGGV
-2442 NKIQIDYYR
+2442 NKIEIKCYR
-2451 GKDRWYQ
+2451 NNAVLVLQQD
-2458 TGDININ
+2458 TTLSIVSD
-2465 ELPASNLKCGII
+2465 LKFGII
-2477 VNDHIFNKNNFTGN
+2477 INDHIFTRNNFIGQ
-2491 IDNIRIYSR
+2491 IDDIRVYSR
-2500 ELYYTQDGS
+2500 ELYDII
-2509 ANEIYKLKEQLN
+2509 E
-2521 NSDLIHNTNVSLK
+2521 NSDDDEITRLYNEHDNSYSAHDIDVSLK
-2534 LSFNSPNIAEL
+2534 LRKINNNTARL

-2550 NYARD
+2550 NNAINYD
-2555 GTVIIQTLGVCKQN
+2555 TWQDSYSDIKDIVICKQN
-2569 GNPYQLYH
+2569 GNPHQLSH

-2592 SIVDNNI
+2592 IIVDNNI
-2599 IPPSEINKNLAIE
+2599 TAYENEVTFAIE
-2612 FVNNTYINTLGA
+2612 FINNTYTNTLGA

-2631 SFADLYIYT
+2631 SFADFYIYT
-2640 TPLND
+2640 TPFND
-2645 NIKSSFFTLYN
+2645 NIKSAFFATYN
-2656 TNKSLNTAVSGKLST
+2656 INRSLNTSVSSKLSV
-2671 LTADDIADGTK
+2671 LTADEIDDGTK
-2682 RKFLLQNGSGTKY
+2682 RKFLLQNGSGNKY
-2695 KFDNELQINNTLTVQ
+2695 KFDNELQINNTLIVQ
-2710 NLLVQGTS
+2710 DLLVQGTS

-2746 YGEGNIISLTNVASN
+2746 YGEGNIISLTNVSSN
-2761 EALVINKSGHIGIAT
+2761 EALVVNKFGHIGIAT
-2776 SPSDDIVTIAG
+2776 NPSDDLVTIAG
-2787 SVYADTIKSSS
+2787 SILVDTIKASS
-2798 AVIEMSLT
+2798 AVIGNSIT
-2806 TSNVYASEIKAS
+2806 TSNIYASEIKAS
-2818 SALIEMSLMTSNV
+2818 SAQFDISITTSNV
-2831 STSDLLTSNL
+2831 NTSELLTSNL
-2841 YTINSVKIGDYTNA
+2841 YTVNSVKIGDYTNA
-2855 TENLHIQKSGY
+2855 TENLHIQKNGY
-2866 DSFIKIDTGGA
+2866 DSFIKIDTGGT

-2886 KNNLYEGHAILYNN
+2886 KNNLYEGHAIHYN
-2900 DDSSMYFSSL
+2900 DDGNLYFSSL
-2910 NSHNSYTNNLT
+2910 NNKNSYTNRLI
-2921 IRNDNNIEIQN
+2921 IRSDNNIGIQN
-2932 KLYLSNSELNAPSN
+2932 KLYLSNSELNTPSN
-2946 GTLGANNG
+2946 GELGANNG
-2954 TRIVLKAGDANKLPY
+2954 TRIILKAGDANKLPY
-2969 ALGVANNSMWY
+2969 ALGVANDSMWY

-2992 GMNTVMTIASNMV
+2992 GVNTVMTIASNLV

-3031 GASDKTAGILLY
+3031 GASDKTAGILMY
-3043 DKNSTNGYSMRCDSN
+3043 DKNSANGYSMRCDWN
-3058 NDLIF
+3058 NDLFF
-3063 ATQNSELLFNKKV
+3063 ATQDSSLSFTNKV
-3076 IFKGSGN
+3076 IFKNSGN

-3088 NDVEA
+3088 DNVNTN
-3093 DSKLQVG
+3093 SKLHIG
-3100 GRLYI
+3100 GRLFVDTSI
-3105 YNNEVNV
+3105 LNV
-3112 PTNGILGGNDGT
+3112 PSVGILGGNDGT
-3124 RLILKAGAVD
+3124 RIILKAGSVD
-3134 KLPYALGV
+3134 TVPCALGV

-3152 TGYSHKFYSG
+3152 TGHSHKFYSG
-3162 LNAVMTVASNLVGI
+3162 LNTVMTVASNLVGI
-3176 GSVAPK
+3176 GSVAPT

-3191 TDTFIRIDAGATGK
+3191 MNTFVRIDAGGTDK
-3205 IAGLMLNDSNNTN
+3205 IAGLMLNNSNNTDG
-3218 AHQIRYDTM
+3218 HHIKYDTL

-3238 GIGSNYLTATN
+3238 GTGSNYLTATN
-3249 AGYIGI
+3249 SGYIGI
-3255 GKNDPEYALDVNGV
+3255 GKTNPEYTLDVNGV

-3287 IGGTAGSVT
+3287 MGGTSGSVT

-3331 NKLFYDAFVNYQFN
+3331 NQLFYDAFVNYQFN
-3345 SDTTLTIDSSKNN
+3345 SDTTLVIDSSKNN

-3367 YNFDYYNRRNS
+3367 YNFDYDNRRNS

-3385 DMTILSTT
+3385 DMTIMSTT
-3393 ATSSKNWDN
+3393 VANSKDWDDN
-3402 ATLFP
+3402 ELFP

-3429 YDNDLTRVPGV
+3429 YDNDLTQVPGV
-3440 NFTYENEFDSDL
+3440 DFTNTYQTVVTTQQLPLTTNYFPRFDTQNFM
-3452 TPIFVVNSL
+3452 
-3461 YKCFSSTIFTT
+3461 CFSSSIFNYDVTINHTT
-3472 QENNPNY
+3472 DAYPNSIVQN
-3479 LGRYGSWRLFNNL
+3479 YGSWKLFNNY
-3492 ISEFFNEGNI
+3492 ISKDNEVNFFVSRIAYDTSGI
-3502 YNYQYFKTKTAYNSN
+3502 YRIQSSIPDSHYARKFTNS
-3517 GTYSI
+3517 
-3522 TNNVP
+3522 
-3527 NGHVVKT
+3527 
-3534 FENENG
+3534 
-3540 SDKYFGEYIV
+3540 SDEYFGEYIV
-3550 IDLYYKII
+3550 IDLSAKII
-3558 LKQIKLYSINDESLI
+3558 LNQIKLYAISESISFPTLTTI
-3573 NNAPSLFRIYAT
+3573 SGANAPSHFRIYAT
-3585 NDNINFKLLN
+3585 NDTN
-3595 KQTGWDLI
+3595 KFALYDTQSDWDLI
-3603 YDNNQALNAYNE
+3603 YKTEQALSQYNE

-3640 TTLSFAEWQLFGI
+3640 TALSFAEWQLFGT

-3672 NFITEGN
+3672 NFITD

-3713 NQILTNPAS
+3713 TPILTNSAS
-3722 LSPSLYINK
+3722 LPPALYINK

-3740 VYVSDFRIITELTTD
+3740 VYVSDFRIITEPTTD
-3755 QTAAK
+3755 ETATR
-3760 LYTSTSPY
+3760 LYTHTAPY

-3782 IIKPSIATINSNIT
+3782 IVKPSISTINSNII

-3810 DISRLNQSLV
+3810 DILRLNQSIV
-3820 NLTSNVSNYIAKSS
+3820 NLTSNVSNYIAISS

-3841 IYSSNSVSERIT
+3841 IFTSNSVSERIT

-3868 NSITNIKSIF
+3868 DSITNIKDIF
-3878 NNSNLPNSYFA
+3878 NNSNLPNSYFSGA
-3889 GTSLDSL
+3889 SLDSL
-3896 DYGFWRVPLGID
+3896 DYGFWRVPYSQD
-3908 APEENKIFN
+3908 SPEPDKTFN
-3917 VIVQGSGSSG
+3917 VIVQGSGSTG
-3927 NKLQL
+3927 NNLQL

-3942 VFLYT
+3942 IFLWA
-3947 RFIRSEADKK
+3947 RFIRSDADKE
-3957 WKKIQAGRSDTADR
+3957 WKKIQAGRSDTADK

-3979 NVLFDGSK
+3979 NVPFDGST

-4014 TSGIGPYKLDVN
+4014 TSGIGSYKLNVN
-4026 GSINAFDYYTAGKIT
+4026 GSINAFDYYTDGKIT
-4041 PMNWNLSS
+4041 PINWNLNS

-4063 MLNDS
+4063 MLIDS
-4068 INQSN
+4068 INQTN
-4073 VLTNSGAIF
+4073 VLINTGAVF

-4089 GNGSIYFNGSS
+4089 GNGSIYFNGTSA

-4111 TMYYKNSGYGL
+4111 TMYYKNNGYGL
-4122 TIAFWVRIDT
+4122 TIAFWVRIDN
-4132 VGSSIQTILEYY
+4132 VGSSVQTILEYY
-4144 NGASTTAEYIKI
+4144 NGTGSTAEYIKI
-4156 SINVNKTVEFA
+4156 SINVNKIVEFA
-4167 IKYTSSSA
+4167 IKYSTNSPISYTSTALS
-4175 SSYIST
+4175 
-4181 TTLTENTWNHIVWC
+4181 ENVWHHVVWV
-4195 ISGNATSTST
+4195 ISGNATST

-4213 TKLTS
+4213 SKLTS
-4218 TSSSSQLPNPTW
+4218 ISNRPQFPIPNPTW
-4230 ATRFIGKAQTNTL
+4230 ATSFIGKAQSGS

-4258 LKDFEVI
+4258 LKDFEVS

-4287 SPGAYQLNVNGDTFL
+4287 SAGAYQLNVNGDTFI
-4302 NGTMFTSNI
+4302 NGNVFTSNV
-4311 GIGTASTGSYKLNVH
+4311 GIGTGSIGAYKLNVN
-4326 GDINLNGSLYQN
+4326 GDINLNGNLYQN
-4338 NNPYLASRWLKTN
+4338 NNLFITSRWTKTN

-4356 SNGKVSIGTS
+4356 NSGRVSIGTN
-4366 TSLASYAFNVTGD
+4366 TSVASYAFNVTGD
-4379 AFIQGS
+4379 AYIQGS

-4406 LKNII
+4406 LKNIT
-4411 SKIDNPLEKIMSIN
+4411 SKIDNPLEKIMNIS
-4425 TFKYLPND
+4425 TFKYVPND
-4433 IAKQLNAVTTYNA
+4433 IAKQLNAVTTHNA

-4458 EVLPEVISIAPF
+4458 QVLPEVISIAPF

-4475 ENGEIVSKS
+4475 ENGEIISKS

-4508 RENVEIKNKLEE
+4508 RENIEIKNKLETL
-4520 ILK
+4520 LK